1 MDPRPYE
8 AASGRAARR
17 RNRSNPM
24 PQPQAQFVLQ
34 PKPGFVRRYIFSA
47 DHKVIG
53 VQYYLLGLFAVW
65 VGVVLSLIIR
75 VHLAWPHAAIPL
87 LDRLS
92 PLGAPGGLLTPEYYL
107 SLLTLH
113 GTLMVFFVLT
123 TVPQSAFGSYFLPM
137 QLGAREMAFPRL
149 NMLSFWLTLMA
160 LGVLLSTL
168 FVPNGPPISG
178 WTAYPPLSAVGAI
191 AGPGEGLGQTLWLV
205 SLGIFC
211 IGSVLGAINFI
222 VTTLDL
228 RTRGMTLMRMPL
240 TAWAWFVTSV
250 MVLLSFSVLFAA
262 AALLLLDR
270 LGSTSF
276 FIPQGLVVSD
286 QLIHRGGG
294 TPLLWQHLFWFFG
307 HPEVYIAILPGMGIT
322 SHVLSTFSRK
332 PVFGYGAMVYST
344 LALGF
349 LGFCVWGHHMFVSGM
364 NPYNALAFGTLTM
377 VIAVPSAVKVFN
389 WLGTIWGGKIR
400 FTTAMLFALGF
411 VSLFIT
417 GGLSGL
423 FLAQP
428 PLDLYL
434 HATYF
439 VVAHFHLIMGVAAIF
454 GIFAAT
460 YFWFPKMAGRM
471 MNETLGR
478 IHFWFTFIGVYCI
491 FMPMHFLGL
500 AGNPRRYSSFSEV
513 HFLAPLLHLHV
524 IISIAALVTAAAQV
538 IFMINFVWSLFK
550 GHPAAENPWEAT
562 SLEWA
567 LSSPPPW
574 RTLSLPVVRYGP
586 YEYGIPGRAKDYV
599 MQDEPVGTS
608 S

>member
-1 MDPRPYE
+1 
-8 AASGRAARR
+8 
-17 RNRSNPM
+17 M
-24 PQPQAQFVLQ
+24 PQPQAQSVFQ
-34 PKPGFVRRYIFSA
+34 PKPGFVRKYIFSS

-65 VGVVLSLIIR
+65 VGVVLSLIMR

-123 TVPQSAFGSYFLPM
+123 TVPQSAFGNYFLPT

-149 NMLSFWLTLMA
+149 NMLSFWLTLAA
-160 LGVLLSTL
+160 LCVLISTL

-211 IGSVLGAINFI
+211 LGSVLGAINFI

-250 MVLLSFSVLFAA
+250 MVLFSFSVLFAA

-270 LGSTSF
+270 LGGTSF

-286 QLIHRGGG
+286 QWIHGGGG

-307 HPEVYIAILPGMGIT
+307 HPEVYIAILPGMGVT
-322 SHVLSTFSRK
+322 SHVLSVFSRK
-332 PVFGYGAMVYST
+332 PVFGYSAMVYST

-377 VIAVPSAVKVFN
+377 VIAVPSAVKTFN
-389 WLGTIWGGKIR
+389 WLGTIWGGKIH
-400 FTTAMLFALGF
+400 FSSAMLFALGF
-411 VSLFIT
+411 ISLFIT

-460 YFWFPKMAGRM
+460 YFWFPKITGRM
-471 MNETLGR
+471 LSETLGG
-478 IHFWFTFIGVYCI
+478 IHFWLTFAGVYCI
-491 FMPMHFLGL
+491 FLPMHFLGL
-500 AGNPRRYSSFSEV
+500 AGNPRRYSSFSHV
-513 HFLAPLLHLHV
+513 HFLAPLLSLHLF
-524 IISIAALVTAAAQV
+524 ISVAALVTAAAQV
-538 IFMINFVWSLFK
+538 IFMLNLVWSLFR
-550 GHPAAENPWEAT
+550 GRSAGENPWEAT
-562 SLEWA
+562 SLEWT
-567 LSSPPPW
+567 LPSPPPW
-574 RTLSLPVVRYGP
+574 RAFPANLPVVRRGP
-586 YEYGIPGRAKDYV
+586 YEYGDPGREKDYV
-599 MQDEPVGTS
+599 MQDAAPGDS
-608 S
+608 A